1 MTTDPT
7 RIGSQPALTTSTGR
21 IWLIVGGIFTGVSL
35 AVLMPMT
42 QLPPPGVALT
52 GAIAVAT
59 LYIAMIVARIV
70 IPAGRRRL
78 MLLAAAMLTIAATA
92 VVTATVVASAATL
105 D

>member
-7 RIGSQPALTTSTGR
+7 RIRSQPALTTSTGR

-42 QLPPPGVALT
+42 QLPPPG
-52 GAIAVAT
+52 AIAVAT

-78 MLLAAAMLTIAATA
+78 MLLAAATLTIAATA